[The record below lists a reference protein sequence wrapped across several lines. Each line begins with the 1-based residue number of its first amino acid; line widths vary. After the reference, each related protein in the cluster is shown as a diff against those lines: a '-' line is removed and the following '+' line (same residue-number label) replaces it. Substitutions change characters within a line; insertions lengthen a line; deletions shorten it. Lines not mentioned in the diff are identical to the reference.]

1 MTKVTIDETT
11 YSVTV
16 AEENVN
22 VTVADAT
29 ETIQIQIAS
38 GASDTQVLSSG
49 GGNSLVVGSTG
60 GLTTLKSLSAGD
72 NVTFSDDGNTI
83 TISSTEDDLSNN
95 TTDDLAEGTTNL
107 YYTDARVDS
116 SLASVTGNIIPSVT
130 DTYTLGSPTH
140 VWQDLYLGQ
149 ASLYIDGTRV
159 IGSDVTG
166 DINITTDPNQNI
178 HIAAGQNVV
187 FQSVVGATDQT
198 FEVELDTINLGQDVG
213 GATVTVRGTLEA
225 PDIHVGDLEL
235 DASGI
240 QQTQVGQNLTLKTSG
255 TGFVY
260 VETSDFYVGD
270 VNTSAVKIDENS
282 ISRFGGGIVTID
294 GFTNSAD
301 MTTAIN
307 TAETNANTYTD
318 TREIAITTAYQAY
331 ADQAEADAIT
341 TSNSYAD
348 TAIANLVDSAPATL
362 DTLNELAAALGDDPN
377 FATTVTNSIATKWT
391 QDNTKI
397 SNWDT
402 AYSWGDHS
410 VEGYLTSYTETDPI
424 FIGHVASSITSTE
437 ITNWNNAYGWG
448 DHSLA
453 GYLTSYTET
462 DPVFT
467 ASPANGITATNI
479 SNWDTAYGWG
489 DHSIVGYLTD
499 YTVTE
504 ADVTQHQAA
513 LSITESQISDLTHF
527 TTADARTAISLNSS
541 NVNELSYDST
551 TGVFSYTSPTTVTAV
566 GQVVFDVRNTSGVA
580 ISRGDAVY
588 IAGNSGGKIL
598 VAKSDSN
605 VTATMPAIGLANTA
619 MNNNSDGTVL
629 ISGEMTSIDTSAFS
643 EGDVLYVS
651 ETAGELTATRPSSAS
666 TKIQNI
672 GKVARSDNQNGVIIV
687 SGSGRAND
695 VPNLD
700 HLNVFIGNAGGVE
713 TRQLDTSDILEDATN
728 LYYTDGR
735 VQNWFGTTGIG
746 MLSTDVVAEGST
758 NLYHTDARAI
768 SAVEAE
774 PTLNLQEGLTIDT
787 DIEIGD
793 VLLRDTFA
801 TTGMKISNPATKNA
815 WAGLVLE
822 EYGGDYSS
830 GQLPYNFH
838 NPSISGEVHGGT
850 PASPTAVSAYTRTA
864 SLIGNA
870 RYGTGSGESDTVGNI
885 TISTNENQTATNRG
899 GKIGF
904 NVNPTGGGTDTKE
917 VMMLHAD
924 ANANFVFDPNG
935 DFFSTTISTQST
947 NGFYWDNSNTFLD
960 DVQMD
965 SSLNVSG
972 LIKVNDGYTLSSFD
986 PYSPAG
992 LPSTA
997 MSLSTIGVG
1006 QEEGWASVN
1015 IRSRG
1020 EHDWG
1025 LSGFGIPAEKP
1036 RALLNLSGGRLDGSS
1051 DDYLN
1056 NADNFGSILFNP
1068 YSGYRTGTEWLTPS
1082 AYFEAVATEDHSSSG
1097 MGTKL
1102 VLNTTEN
1109 GNQAGAQDAAHTN
1122 ASITIQGT
1130 TLSTSDTLKLDDDV
1144 VITGTT
1150 EFQGN
1155 LSSNGSVLQVDDS
1168 LKIAGSASTKNT
1180 VIGDSLIGTYD
1191 LHGFTVNAGDTAWA
1205 GINLTEHSGANKP
1218 IPNFTNPAF
1227 STTIFGGTV
1236 DSPTA
1241 VETGKRVWSSF
1252 ALTSP
1257 DGNTP
1262 SFANF
1267 RMLGTTTEQQS
1278 LTNRGVKF
1286 SVETTANGSNS
1297 TIETLVLQGDTLTV
1311 NSGADG
1317 KITTGGDLILDD
1329 DVTVTGTL
1337 NVNGNVT
1344 LGDANTDVVTATG
1357 KLRAS
1362 NGFKNT
1368 VLDTNTAN
1376 YLANVLGIVEVG
1388 DQGYISDGNGGTPC
1402 MAFYDGSNWK
1412 RMHSPTDNISS
1423 T

>member
-38 GASDTQVLSSG
+38 GASLHQVLSSG

-198 FEVELDTINLGQDVG
+198 FEVELDTINLGKDVG

-225 PDIHVGDLEL
+225 PDLHVGDLEL

-240 QQTQVGQNLTLKTSG
+240 QQTAVGQNLTLKTSG

-260 VETSDFYVGD
+260 VETADFYVGD

-282 ISRFGGGIVTID
+282 ISRFGGGIVTIE

-331 ADQAEADAIT
+331 ADQSEADAIT

-424 FIGHVASSITSTE
+424 FTGHVASSILSTD
-437 ITNWNNAYGWG
+437 ITNWN
-448 DHSLA
+448 
-453 GYLTSYTET
+453 
-462 DPVFT
+462 
-467 ASPANGITATNI
+467 
-479 SNWDTAYGWG
+479 TAYGWG
-489 DHSIVGYLTD
+489 DHSIVGYITD

-513 LSITESQISDLTHF
+513 LSITESQISDLTHY
-527 TTADARTAISLNSS
+527 TDSDARTAISLTSS
-541 NVNELSYDST
+541 NLNELSYDNT
-551 TGVFSYTSPTTVTAV
+551 TGVITYVSPTTVAAT
-566 GQVVFDVRNTSGVA
+566 GQVVFDVRNASGVDIA
-580 ISRGDAVY
+580 RGDAVY
-588 IAGNSGGKIL
+588 IAGHSGGKVL
-598 VAKSDSN
+598 VAKADAN
-605 VTATMPAIGLANTA
+605 AAGEHPAFGLANSA
-619 MNNNSDGTVL
+619 MLNNSDGTVL
-629 ISGEMTSIDTSAFS
+629 THGEMLNVDTSAFAVN
-643 EGDVLYVS
+643 DTLYLS
-651 ETAGELTATRPSSAS
+651 ETAGELTATRPSSETTAV
-666 TKIQNI
+666 QNI
-672 GKVARSDNQNGVIIV
+672 GKVARSDNQNGIIV
-687 SGSGRAND
+687 VAGSGREND
-695 VPNLD
+695 VPNLATG
-700 HLNVFIGNAGGVE
+700 HVFIGNGSGYDKRAL
-713 TRQLDTSDILEDATN
+713 TTSDVSEGSN
-728 LYYTDGR
+728 LYYTDAR
-735 VQNWFGTTGIG
+735 VQT
-746 MLSTDVVAEGST
+746 V
-758 NLYHTDARAI
+758 
-768 SAVEAE
+768 
-774 PTLNLQEGLTIDT
+774 IDT
-787 DIEIGD
+787 N
-793 VLLRDTFA
+793 T
-801 TTGMKISNPATKNA
+801 
-815 WAGLVLE
+815 AGFIT
-822 EYGGDYSS
+822 DYTETD
-830 GQLPYNFH
+830 PIF
-838 NPSISGEVHGGT
+838 
-850 PASPTAVSAYTRTA
+850 TA
-864 SLIGNA
+864 SDAFDI
-870 RYGTGSGESDTVGNI
+870 
-885 TISTNENQTATNRG
+885 TATNKSNWNTAYSWG
-899 GKIGF
+899 
-904 NVNPTGGGTDTKE
+904 N
-917 VMMLHAD
+917 HAD
-924 ANANFVFDPNG
+924 EGYLTSFTETDPTVPAHVKAITTTNISNWDTAYGWGDHSAVGYITDYTVTQADVTQHQAALSITESQITDLTHYTNAQAITAVQNEATLDLTG
-935 DFFSTTISTQST
+935 DVTIAQ
-947 NGFYWDNSNTFLD
+947 DLD
-960 DVQMD
+960 VT
-965 SSLNVSG
+965 G
-972 LIKVNDGYTLSSFD
+972 LIKVNDGYTISSFD

-997 MSLSTIGVG
+997 MPTTIMGIG
-1006 QEEGWASVN
+1006 QEEGWAGLT

-1020 EHDWG
+1020 EHAWG
-1025 LSGFGIPAEKP
+1025 LTGFGIPNEKP

-1068 YSGYRTGTEWLTPS
+1068 YSGYKTGTEWLTPS
-1082 AYFEAVATEDHSSSG
+1082 AYVEAIATEDHSSSG

-1109 GNQAGAQDAAHTN
+1109 GNQAGAQDASHTN
-1122 ASITIQGT
+1122 KSIEIQGT
-1130 TLSTSDTLKLDDDV
+1130 TISTSE
-1144 VITGTT
+1144 T
-1150 EFQGN
+1150 E
-1155 LSSNGSVLQVDDS
+1155 LIVDDN
-1168 LKIAGSASTKNT
+1168 LKIVGSGSSNT
-1180 VIGDSLIGTYD
+1180 VIGDALIANTYAT
-1191 LHGFTVNAGDTAWA
+1191 HGFKVNADDTNWA
-1205 GINLTEHSGANKP
+1205 GITLEEYVGAGNKP
-1218 IPNFTNPAF
+1218 LVSGFANATVAAQVI
-1227 STTIFGGTV
+1227 GGTPSAKTNV
-1236 DSPTA
+1236 IS
-1241 VETGKRVWSSF
+1241 GKRL
-1252 ALTSP
+1252 LTIQGLAANQS
-1257 DGNTP
+1257 DGTLP
-1262 SFANF
+1262 QTANF
-1267 RMLGTTTEQQS
+1267 RIKGETTEDQTTS
-1278 LTNRGVKF
+1278 NRGTKLTF
-1286 SVETTANGSNS
+1286 ETTANGSNN
-1297 TIETLVLQGDTLTV
+1297 TTETLKLTGNQVTV
-1311 NSGADG
+1311 NSGGDG
-1317 KITTGGDLILDD
+1317 YLNSGGDLYLND

-1344 LGDANTDVVTATG
+1344 LGDANTDTITATG
-1357 KLRAS
+1357 KLKAS
-1362 NGFKNT
+1362 NGFGNT
-1368 VLDTNTAN
+1368 VLDVNTAN
-1376 YLANVLGIVEVG
+1376 YLSGVLGIVGAG
-1388 DQGYISDGNGGTPC
+1388 DQAYISDGNGGTPC